1 MRVQFVCSTGFKKDV
16 CCFYRNYHVFYY
28 LLLGASEEER
38 KEFKL
43 LPPEDYFYLKQV
55 QYCSVSRCIQQ
66 SIVFTLDINGK
77 HSLNSL
83 SFYLVT
89 FAQPW

>member
-1 MRVQFVCSTGFKKDV
+1 MFFFSFS
-16 CCFYRNYHVFYY
+16 RNYHVFYY

-55 QYCSVSRCIQQ
+55 QSRCSGATRASVALLQGR
-66 SIVFTLDINGK
+66 L
-77 HSLNSL
+77 
-83 SFYLVT
+83 
-89 FAQPW
+89 